1 MASKRK
7 VEKKKPETWLEF
19 FLRWLS
25 VLGAVLVLASLVPAI
40 PWRRA
45 AIAPG
50 FGPRFGMDRR
60 MSMLFVSNHISQD
73 ISWSTMMK
81 NMCMKSK
88 EFSAPDPISALTT
101 LAASKL
107 GANTLGGC
115 GSWKECKDHTI
126 ERCTAYT
133 TIAYIGLGAFGLN
146 IIGIILAA
154 GTVMTQMMEG
164 MAGSK
169 KTKKKKK
176 EEEKEEAKFYPM
188 CCSIACYATTQ
199 LGHMLWMFTTQVTFK
214 GLQSRAYYPYPA
226 ASAGA
231 YLNGFGVFF
240 LFLAMFCGVNRLFPM
255 PCFRES
261 EPEKPENEE
270 EFYGDGAYDPNAFM
284 IGGTEGAPPG
294 MGHPGFGYPGMGPPG
309 MGPPGM
315 GPPGPPAW

>member
-154 GTVMTQMMEG
+154 GTVMTQMM
-164 MAGSK
+164 
-169 KTKKKKK
+169 
-176 EEEKEEAKFYPM
+176 
-188 CCSIACYATTQ
+188 
-199 LGHMLWMFTTQVTFK
+199 
-214 GLQSRAYYPYPA
+214 
-226 ASAGA
+226 
-231 YLNGFGVFF
+231 
-240 LFLAMFCGVNRLFPM
+240 
-255 PCFRES
+255 
-261 EPEKPENEE
+261 
-270 EFYGDGAYDPNAFM
+270 
-284 IGGTEGAPPG
+284 
-294 MGHPGFGYPGMGPPG
+294 
-309 MGPPGM
+309 
-315 GPPGPPAW
+315 